1 MITNNILIVEDND
14 INATVLIHFLKPFEA
29 IVTRVVNGQQAID
42 FVKDNTVTLV
52 LMDINMPVLNGCEAT
67 KIIRALP
74 NIHQPH
80 IIAVTADIT
89 NTTKERCNDVG
100 MNDFLAKPYNK
111 DQLNALIDP
120 VLSKSPQSIH

>member
-14 INATVLIHFLKPFEA
+14 INATVLIHFLKPFNA
-29 IVTRVVNGQQAID
+29 IVTRVVNGQQAIE
-42 FVKDNTVTLV
+42 FVKNNIVTLV
-52 LMDINMPVLNGCEAT
+52 LMDINMPVLNGCDAT
-67 KIIRALP
+67 TIIRALP

-89 NTTKERCNDVG
+89 NATKMRCYDVG

-111 DQLNALIDP
+111 DQLNALVAP
-120 VLSKSPQSIH
+120 VLTTLQTVH